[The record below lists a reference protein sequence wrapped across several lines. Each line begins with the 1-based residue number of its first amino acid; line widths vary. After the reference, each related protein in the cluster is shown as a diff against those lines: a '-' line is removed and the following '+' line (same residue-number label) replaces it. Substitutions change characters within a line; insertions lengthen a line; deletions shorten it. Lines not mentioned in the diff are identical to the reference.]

1 MPIQIKMPQLSDTMH
16 SGKILSWK
24 RSPGDKISRG
34 DILAEVETE
43 KANLEIESFH
53 QGVLLEILIPAG
65 SQAGVGD
72 VIAVLGAPGEV
83 SATGNSQQSA
93 RVEAPAPVAQVSA
106 APVTGTPAAT
116 SSSAPQLIP
125 NFSPAYSLA
134 QGASTIATTS
144 MSASHESNNS
154 SGRVRA
160 SPLAKRIAQE
170 RNVDLTLV
178 RGSGPDGRIVRKD
191 VEGSAAV
198 SAPAPSAPAPF
209 IPAPFSPAPANMALS
224 TEMPR
229 ATSVAGSVTPMSKMR
244 ALIASRMQDAVREA
258 PHFYVTTKINMGEA
272 KRFYAAL
279 KLRPEFSG
287 VSLNHLII
295 KAAAYGLSKE
305 PRVNNA
311 VKDGGIYN
319 PGQINIGVITSV
331 EDGLLIPVIKNADKL
346 PLTSVVSEARG
357 AIERAKSG
365 RPTSADLSG
374 GTFSI
379 SNMGMFDVDN
389 FTAIINPGQGAV
401 LAVSSTVAEP
411 VVING
416 QIVIGE
422 MMKVTLS
429 VDHRI
434 IDGVMGATFLKFFK
448 EALEMPALLAL

>member
-83 SATGNSQQSA
+83 SATGNSQQQA
-93 RVEAPAPVAQVSA
+93 RVEAPVAAVSTPAVTAPVAV
-106 APVTGTPAAT
+106 TPAAASPT
-116 SSSAPQLIP
+116 APQLIP
-125 NFSPAYSLA
+125 NFSPSYSLA
-134 QGASTIATTS
+134 QGSSPLATTS
-144 MSASHESNNS
+144 MSASHESHNS

-170 RNVDLTLV
+170 RNLDLTLV

-198 SAPAPSAPAPF
+198 ATTAATTPL
-209 IPAPFSPAPANMALS
+209 ANVALS
-224 TEMPR
+224 NEMPR
-229 ATSVAGSVTPMSKMR
+229 ATLAAGSVTPMSKMR

-272 KRFYAAL
+272 KRFYSAL
-279 KLRPEFSG
+279 KLRPEFAG

-346 PLTSVVSEARG
+346 PLSSVVSEARG

-365 RPTSADLSG
+365 KPTSADLSG

-401 LAVSSTVAEP
+401 LAVSSTIAEP
-411 VVING
+411 IVVNG
-416 QIVIGE
+416 QIVVGE

-434 IDGVMGATFLKFFK
+434 IDGVMGASFLKFFK